1 MRRPAALLA
10 CCAAASNVS
19 GFVIPAQ
26 RASAPVATRCTTCMS
41 SSSSSDAARKAACAV
56 AAGLMIVAPGLASA
70 DISAGAPTP
79 PADIPQVVAQSQQE
93 ARTEELTVVEQLAQ
107 QATAEQ
113 VRCTMILPFQQQQ
126 QLKL

>member
-41 SSSSSDAARKAACAV
+41 SSSSDAARRAACAV
-56 AAGLMIVAPGLASA
+56 AAGLMVVAPGLASA

-113 VRCTMILPFQQQQ
+113 VRSTI
-126 QLKL
+126 